1 VIAIL
6 DAAYSGEA
14 SVAACLTAEDW
25 PSAVPIAEFTHRAG
39 QAEAYASGQLY
50 RREMPLL
57 MSVLAMLPERPRVI
71 VIDGYVWLDA
81 DGRKGLGAH
90 LFETLRGRTAVVGL
104 AKTRFAG
111 AEQWVE
117 QVVRGNGAKPLWVTA
132 AGITLSEAVAGVKR
146 MHGASRIPTLVG
158 RVDQLARKTLG

>member
-1 VIAIL
+1 MIAIL
-6 DAAYSGEA
+6 DVAYSQTI

-25 PSAVPIAEFTHRAG
+25 TSAAPIAEFTHKTG
-39 QAEAYASGQLY
+39 PAEAYTPGEFY
-50 RREMPLL
+50 RRELPLL
-57 MSVLAMLPERPRVI
+57 MSVLSMLPERPRILV
-71 VIDGYVWLDA
+71 VDGYVWLDT

-90 LFETLRGRTAVVGL
+90 LFEMLRGRTAVVGV

-117 QVVRGNGAKPLWVTA
+117 QVVRGSGSNPLWVTA
-132 AGITLSEAVAGVKR
+132 AGVTLSEAVSGVKR
-146 MHGASRIPTLVG
+146 MHGGNRIPTLVG